1 MSDSRLCFADFVLD
15 PVNRT
20 LHRGGEAISLNS
32 RYFDALVLLVH
43 EHGRLVG
50 KQRLFDEVWA
60 GSVVSD
66 AALTQCI
73 KEIRRQLG
81 DDAGNPR
88 FIRTVAG
95 HGYRFIAAVTVGNVD
110 RLDMGAAIPDGVS
123 GSSLAEILAPG
134 APPAAPSAHPAW
146 LAEALAPA
154 LGGAI
159 AGVLGGLL
167 YGSLLAFAP
176 QAQGIG
182 TLSVLLV
189 MLALSALVGM
199 AGGLGLGLGMS
210 AGRRLISGSG
220 GLLAGAAVGGLL
232 VGGLAKLLAS
242 DAFTLLVGRAPS
254 GITGGLEGA
263 AIGLALA
270 TGLLLGGDAFAS
282 RPHRPVILAALATG
296 LVGAILPL
304 LGGSLMASSLARVAA
319 TFDQSRL
326 DLRALA
332 VLIGEPELGLPA
344 QVALGALE
352 GAIFGG
358 CVVAAMVLGRR
369 L

>member
-1 MSDSRLCFADFVLD
+1 MPDSRLRFADFVLD
-15 PVNRT
+15 PANRT
-20 LHRGGEAISLNS
+20 LHRGGEALGLNS
-32 RYFDALVLLVH
+32 RYFDALVLLVR
-43 EHGRLVG
+43 EHGRLVP

-60 GSVVSD
+60 GSVVTDS
-66 AALTQCI
+66 ALTQCI

-81 DDAGNPR
+81 DDASDPR

-95 HGYRFIAAVTVGNVD
+95 HGYSFIGAVATADDEPVLASAPV
-110 RLDMGAAIPDGVS
+110 
-123 GSSLAEILAPG
+123 GSSATSALAHAASP
-134 APPAAPSAHPAW
+134 APSAVMASLPGW
-146 LAEALAPA
+146 VGEVLAAT
-154 LGGAI
+154 LGGAL
-159 AGVLGGLL
+159 AGILGGMI

-182 TLSVLLV
+182 TLSVFLV

-199 AGGLGLGLGMS
+199 AGALGLGLGMA
-210 AGRRLISGSG
+210 AGRRLIGGAG
-220 GLLAGAAVGGLL
+220 GLLAGAAMGGLL

-263 AIGLALA
+263 VIGLALA
-270 TGLLLGGDAFAS
+270 AGLLLGGDLCAA
-282 RPHRPVILAALATG
+282 RRHRPVVHAVLATG

-326 DLRALA
+326 DLSALA
-332 VLIGEPELGLPA
+332 VLTGEPELGLPA

-358 CVVAAMVLGRR
+358 CVVAVMVWARR
-369 L
+369 R